1 MILEAPLH
9 DKDCVL
15 GNILAAHYL
24 SSCDPSKVNLYV
36 KSASSKLVSL
46 LFIFTTFSFEE
57 DS

>member
-1 MILEAPLH
+1 MILEASLH

-36 KSASSKLVSL
+36 ESASCNLVSL
-46 LFIFTTFSFEE
+46 LFIFTYSSFEE